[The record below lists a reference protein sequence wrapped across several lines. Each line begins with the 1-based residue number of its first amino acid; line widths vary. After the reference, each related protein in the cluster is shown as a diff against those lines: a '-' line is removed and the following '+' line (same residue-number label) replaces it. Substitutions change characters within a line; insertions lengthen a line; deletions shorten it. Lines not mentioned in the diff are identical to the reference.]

1 MSVEWFKKCSTLTLL
16 TPDPGAARQ
25 NVEKHASTGCLHAL
39 RIPTDGT
46 KTGIKEGRAFTVL
59 PHMEVPVAAAGS
71 RVQTVHQLSVPS
83 KSGPAVCVQHK
94 DKSVLSGK

>member
-39 RIPTDGT
+39 RIPTDGS
-46 KTGIKEGRAFTVL
+46 KTGIKEGRAGLHCLTTHGG
-59 PHMEVPVAAAGS
+59 PSCCS
-71 RVQTVHQLSVPS
+71 RVQGPDSSPTHCPRQGLS
-83 KSGPAVCVQHK
+83 
-94 DKSVLSGK
+94 L